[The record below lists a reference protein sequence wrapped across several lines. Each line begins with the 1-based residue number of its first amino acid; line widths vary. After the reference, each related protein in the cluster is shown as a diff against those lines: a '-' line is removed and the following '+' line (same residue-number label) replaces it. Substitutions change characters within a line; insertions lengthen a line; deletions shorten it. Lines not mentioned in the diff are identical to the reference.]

1 MLDITTVRRTFY
13 MKYTRSI
20 FYKTAYDLCPNIH
33 SGDLYCNICEGVVEA
48 LEKAYQ
54 AGVSYAYWK
63 QQQENRK

>member
-1 MLDITTVRRTFY
+1 

-20 FYKTAYDLCPNIH
+20 FYKTAYNLCPNIH